1 MKRRRAPIL
10 LCLAVL
16 GAAAG
21 GCTVADTGAFVRL
34 QEEME
39 DVKRQVAAVRAA
51 PPPAASEAH
60 VAPSGRL
67 DPEEL
72 ASIRRTAADAAADTD
87 RAKSDLLALST
98 RLDETKVAMQKDVS
112 RLNGTTA
119 DLGQSLQDVKARLAR
134 IDEIE
139 RRIAALEEKVG
150 RLAAA
155 QASPA
160 PSSAPAGAG
169 EWKSPEEMY
178 DYALGLV
185 KSGDT
190 RKGRE
195 VLSAFAAKYPDHR
208 LMQNVHYWKG
218 ETFYAEK
225 DFENAIL
232 SFQDVI
238 DKYPGG
244 DKAPDAMFKQG
255 LSFQA
260 LKDKKNARIVLELI
274 VTKYPKSPA
283 AEKARQKLSELK

>member
-1 MKRRRAPIL
+1 MKRRQARIL

-16 GAAAG
+16 GAAG
-21 GCTVADTGAFVRL
+21 GCAVADTGAFVRL

-51 PPPAASEAH
+51 PPPAAAAAAA
-60 VAPSGRL
+60 VPSGRI
-67 DPEEL
+67 DPDEL
-72 ASIRRTAADAAADTD
+72 ASLRKTVADAAADTD
-87 RAKSDLLALST
+87 RLKSDLLATST
-98 RLDETKVAMQKDVS
+98 RLDETKVALQKEVS

-119 DLGQSLQDVKARLAR
+119 ELGQSLQDIRARLAR
-134 IDEIE
+134 LDEIE

-155 QASPA
+155 QPPPGAAPA
-160 PSSAPAGAG
+160 APAGGAD
-169 EWKSPEEMY
+169 WKSPEEMY
-178 DYALGLV
+178 DYALGLI
-185 KSGDT
+185 KGGDS

-195 VLSAFAAKYPDHR
+195 VLSAFAAKYPGHR

-225 DFENAIL
+225 DFESAIL

-244 DKAPDAMFKQG
+244 DKAPDAMLKQG

-260 LKDKKNARIVLELI
+260 LKDGKNARIVLELI
-274 VTKYPKSPA
+274 LTKYPKSPA
-283 AEKARQKLSELK
+283 AEKARQKLAELK

>member
-1 MKRRRAPIL
+1 MKRRQARIF

-21 GCTVADTGAFVRL
+21 GCAVADTGAFVRL

-51 PPPAASEAH
+51 PPPAAG
-60 VAPSGRL
+60 APSAAPSVRI
-67 DPEEL
+67 DPDEL
-72 ASIRRTAADAAADTD
+72 AALRKTVADAAADAD
-87 RAKSDLLALST
+87 RLKSDLLAVST
-98 RLDETKVAMQKDVS
+98 RLDETKVGLQKEVS

-119 DLGQSLQDVKARLAR
+119 ELGQSLQDVKARLAR
-134 IDEIE
+134 LDAID

-155 QASPA
+155 QPVPA
-160 PSSAPAGAG
+160 VPSAPAGGG

-178 DYALGLV
+178 DYALGLI
-185 KSGDT
+185 KGGET

-225 DFENAIL
+225 DFESAIL

-244 DKAPDAMFKQG
+244 DKAPDAMLKQG

-260 LKDKKNARIVLELI
+260 LKDAKNARIVLELI
-274 VTKYPKSPA
+274 LTKYPKSPA
-283 AEKARQKLSELK
+283 AEKARQKLAELK